1 MIAAV
6 TGACFMQSAVLRML
20 LSARGDI
27 EPDCALA
34 LGAAT
39 TAAVAAVAA
48 AALSVASVAVGAA
61 TALCFPLV
69 MLVAFDTLIFRL
81 IKKPPLCNWPSQ
93 IRSSSSL
100 LQQPLQTRESL

>member
-1 MIAAV
+1 MA
-6 TGACFMQSAVLRML
+6 GACLMQSAVLRML

-34 LGAAT
+34 LGTAT

-48 AALSVASVAVGAA
+48 AAGLSVASVGAA
-61 TALCFPLV
+61 TALCFTLV

-93 IRSSSSL
+93 IRSIVA
-100 LQQPLQTRESL
+100 PC